1 MRARGFTLLE
11 MLLVLGLLAL
21 LAGAAVAWG
30 ARAGGAA
37 DLRATAR
44 ELEASLRGLRGEA
57 IAGGAPAALLVDLA
71 QRRWSVEGRGA
82 VRSLPEGLAVRLVTA
97 QSEVRGDTLGR
108 IVFYPDGTS
117 TGGGLELVRGG
128 SRMLVLVDW
137 LTGRVWV
144 E

>member
-11 MLLVLGLLAL
+11 MLLVLGLVAL

-44 ELEASLRGLRGEA
+44 AMEASLRALRGEA
-57 IAGGAPAALLVDLA
+57 IAGGAPAALLVDLEG
-71 QRRWSVEGRGA
+71 RRWGVEGDG
-82 VRSLPEGLAVRLVTA
+82 RSHALPEGLGVRLVTA
-97 QSEVRGDTLGR
+97 QAEIYGGSRGR

-117 TGGGLELVRGG
+117 TGGGLELLRGD